1 MLNDNHGRTINYLRL
16 AVTDRCNLRCNY
28 CMPAEGIN
36 FAKKE
41 QLLSTDEFKTVARIL
56 VDMGIDKIRLTGG
69 EPFVRKDLMELMR
82 FLSALDGLKDI
93 SVTTNATLVG
103 PHIEELKFLGIKNI
117 NVSLDAINKD
127 TFKKITR
134 RDNYEV
140 VMENL
145 LRLIEED
152 FNVRINFIV
161 LDGQNEQDILPV
173 LEAMKPY
180 PVSVRFLEEMPFNG
194 GSRSF
199 GSIKW
204 DYKTILGYIGKH
216 YLNYH
221 KLEAPKTSTS
231 INYKIDGHQGTFG
244 IIPSFSRTFCG
255 SCNRLRVTAKG
266 DVITCLYG
274 RPKTNIRDL
283 VRGENSHKNIKE
295 AIMQAIG
302 SRAKTGFEAQAA
314 HETSVFENSMTSI
327 GG

>member
-1 MLNDNHGRTINYLRL
+1 MLIDNHNRKINYLRL

-41 QLLSTDEFKTVARIL
+41 QLLSTEELKNVAQIL
-56 VDMGIDKIRLTGG
+56 VGMGIDKIRLTGG

-82 FLSALDGLKDI
+82 HLSTLRGLNDI
-93 SVTTNATLVG
+93 SVTTNATLIG
-103 PHIEELKFLGIKNI
+103 PHIDELKALGIKNV
-117 NVSLDAINKD
+117 NVSLDAIEKT

-134 RDNYEV
+134 RDNYEM

-145 LRLIEED
+145 MRLVAED

-161 LDGQNEQDILPV
+161 LDGQNEQDILPM
-173 LEAMKPY
+173 LETMKHH

-199 GSIKW
+199 ASIKW
-204 DYKTILGYIGKH
+204 DYKSILEYIGNQ
-216 YLNYH
+216 YPTYQ

-231 INYKIDGHQGTFG
+231 INYKIEGHQGTFG

-255 SCNRLRVTAKG
+255 SCNRLRITAKG

-274 RPKTNIRDL
+274 RPKMNIRDL
-283 VRGENSHKNIKE
+283 IRKDNSSETIKT
-295 AIMQAIG
+295 AITEVLG
-302 SRAKTGFEAQAA
+302 KRAKTGFEAQKE
-314 HETSVFENSMTSI
+314 HENSVFDNSMTSI

>member
-1 MLNDNHGRTINYLRL
+1 MLIDNHNRKINYLRL

-41 QLLSTDEFKTVARIL
+41 QLLTTEELKTVAKIM
-56 VDMGIDKIRLTGG
+56 VSMGVDKIRLTGG
-69 EPFVRKDLMELMR
+69 EPFVRKDLMELLR
-82 FLSALDGLKDI
+82 FLSDLKGLNEM
-93 SVTTNATLVG
+93 SVTTNATLIG
-103 PHIEELKFLGIKNI
+103 QHISEMKSLGIKNVNI
-117 NVSLDAINKD
+117 SLDAIDKT

-161 LDGQNEQDILPV
+161 LDGQNEQDILPI
-173 LEAMKPY
+173 LEAMKY
-180 PVSVRFLEEMPFNG
+180 YGVGIRFLEEMPFNG

-199 GSIKW
+199 GHIKW
-204 DYKTILGYIGKH
+204 DYKTILDHITKQYPA
-216 YLNYH
+216 YT
-221 KLEAPKTSTS
+221 KLQDPKNSTS
-231 INYKIDGHQGTFG
+231 INYKIKGHKGTFG
-244 IIPSFSRTFCG
+244 VIPSFSRTFCG
-255 SCNRLRVTAKG
+255 SCNRLRITAKG

-274 RPKTNIRDL
+274 RPKANVRDL
-283 VRGENSHKNIKE
+283 VRKENSRENVKA
-295 AIMQAIG
+295 AITEVLG
-302 SRAKTGFEAQAA
+302 KRAKSGFEAQEE
-314 HETSVFENSMTSI
+314 HQSTVFDNSMTSI

>member
-1 MLNDNHGRTINYLRL
+1 MLIDNHGRQINYLRL

-36 FAKKE
+36 FAKRE
-41 QLLSTDEFKTVARIL
+41 QLLTTDELKFVAQLLIDL
-56 VDMGIDKIRLTGG
+56 GIDKIRLTGG
-69 EPFVRKDLMELMR
+69 EPFVRKDLMELLR
-82 FLSALDGLKDI
+82 FLASLGGLKDI
-93 SVTTNATLVG
+93 SVTTNATLIG
-103 PHIEELKFLGIKNI
+103 SHIAELKALGVQNV
-117 NVSLDAINKD
+117 NVSLDAIDKE
-127 TFKKITR
+127 TFRRITR

-145 LRLIEED
+145 IRLIEED

-161 LDGQNEQDILPV
+161 LDGQNEQDILPI
-173 LEAMKPY
+173 LDTMKNY

-204 DYKTILGYIGKH
+204 DYKTILDYIAGH
-216 YLNYH
+216 YPQYQ
-221 KLEAPKTSTS
+221 KLDSPKTSTS
-231 INYKIDGHQGTFG
+231 INYKIEGHKGTFG

-274 RPKTNIRDL
+274 KPKTNVRDL
-283 VRGENSHKNIKE
+283 VRGENSEEMIRE
-295 AIMQAIG
+295 AILGAIG
-302 SRAKTGFEAQAA
+302 TRTKTGFDAQKEHQA
-314 HETSVFENSMTSI
+314 SVLTI
-327 GG
+327 A

>member
-1 MLNDNHGRTINYLRL
+1 MLIDNHNRKINYLRL

-41 QLLSTDEFKTVARIL
+41 QLLTTTELKIVAEIM
-56 VDMGIDKIRLTGG
+56 VSMGVDKIRLTGG
-69 EPFVRKDLMELMR
+69 EPFVRKDLMELLR
-82 FLSALDGLKDI
+82 FLSDLKGLNEI
-93 SVTTNATLVG
+93 SVTTNATLIG
-103 PHIEELKFLGIKNI
+103 QHISEMKSLGIKNV
-117 NVSLDAINKD
+117 NVSLDAIDKT

-161 LDGQNEQDILPV
+161 LDGQNEQDILPI
-173 LEAMKPY
+173 LEAMKHY
-180 PVSVRFLEEMPFNG
+180 GVGVRFLEEMPFNG

-199 GSIKW
+199 GRIKW
-204 DYKTILGYIGKH
+204 DYQTILDHITKRYPA
-216 YLNYH
+216 YT
-221 KLEAPKTSTS
+221 KLEDPKTSTS
-231 INYKIDGHQGTFG
+231 INYKIEGHAGTFG
-244 IIPSFSRTFCG
+244 VIPSFSRTFCG
-255 SCNRLRVTAKG
+255 SCNRLRITAKG

-274 RPKTNIRDL
+274 KPKANIRDL
-283 VRGENSHKNIKE
+283 VRNENSQMNIRE
-295 AIMQAIG
+295 AITKVIG
-302 SRAKTGFEAQAA
+302 SRAKTGFEAQSE
-314 HETSVFENSMTSI
+314 HERSVFESSMTSI